1 MSKEDKRDLALCCFL
16 VIVFIVMILLVP
28 MAP

>member
-1 MSKEDKRDLALCCFL
+1 MSKEDRKALVLCGFL
-16 VIVFIVMILLVP
+16 VIAFIVMILLVP